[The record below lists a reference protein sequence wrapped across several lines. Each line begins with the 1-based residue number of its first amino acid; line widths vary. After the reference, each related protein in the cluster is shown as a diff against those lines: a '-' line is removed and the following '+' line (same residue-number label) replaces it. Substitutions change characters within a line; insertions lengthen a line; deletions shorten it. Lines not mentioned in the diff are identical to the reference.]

1 MKKQKGFTLVECI
14 VALAVLGIA
23 AMVMAQVYSMVCKAN
38 EMNHRMNESLSNTV
52 AKAEG
57 KDTTTTTEFIKID
70 KTASPANVKITFTKK
85 GTTTAYNMDTTI
97 YVYYSKDSTA
107 HGNAVYADPSK
118 DPIGLRYKYF
128 D

>member
-23 AMVMAQVYSMVCKAN
+23 AMVMAQVYSMVCKSN
-38 EMNHRMNESLSNTV
+38 EMTHRINESLSQTV
-52 AKAEG
+52 GNIEKQTG
-57 KDTTTTTEFIKID
+57 SSTEVIKID
-70 KTASPANVKITFTKK
+70 TGTSRQITFKKK
-85 GTTTAYNMDTTI
+85 GASSGYTYTMDTTM
-97 YVYYSKDSTA
+97 YVYKAQDSEA
-107 HGNAVYADPSK
+107 HGKTFYDDPNN

>member
-23 AMVMAQVYSMVCKAN
+23 AMVMAQVYSMVCKSN
-38 EMNHRMNESLSNTV
+38 EMTHRINESLSQTV
-52 AKAEG
+52 GNIEKQTG
-57 KDTTTTTEFIKID
+57 SSTEVIKID
-70 KTASPANVKITFTKK
+70 TGTSRQITFKKK
-85 GTTTAYNMDTTI
+85 GASSGYTYTMDTTI

-107 HGNAVYADPSK
+107 HGNTVYADPSK

>member
-23 AMVMAQVYSMVCKAN
+23 AMVMAQVYSMVCKSN
-38 EMNHRMNESLSNTV
+38 EMTHRINESLSQTV
-52 AKAEG
+52 GSIEKQESSSG
-57 KDTTTTTEFIKID
+57 VIKID
-70 KTASPANVKITFTKK
+70 TGTSRQITFKKK
-85 GTTTAYNMDTTI
+85 GASSGYTYTMDTTM
-97 YVYYSKDSTA
+97 YVYKAQDSEA
-107 HGNAVYADPSK
+107 HGKTFYGDPNN